1 VEAFLVLTILS
12 ISDIYI
18 LAFVKTR
25 SRLGRPTDDHN
36 PDREKTPMGK
46 MKEPT
51 TEQACRRKQIKA
63 KRDRINTIDQWISW
77 ILNEPDIGVKINED
91 PDWLSIVITLIK
103 RRCRTFSELQKLEN
117 E

>member
-1 VEAFLVLTILS
+1 MTILS

-51 TEQACRRKQIKA
+51 TEQVCRGEQIKA
-63 KRDRINTIDQWISW
+63 KRDRIDTIDQLISW
-77 ILNEPDIGVKINED
+77 ILNEPDIGVMINED